1 MLYTVITKTIQIA
14 ILITIAPSSQVIL
27 YGDLS
32 SEAVKMLLE
41 LQEKLAAMKDLRETI
56 SKNVGRVLPDKPLT
70 ISCSIGVT
78 ESTRNGMRFSEAE
91 ILKKAD
97 EALYIV
103 KKGNRKGT
111 LMEL

>member
-1 MLYTVITKTIQIA
+1 MIFF
-14 ILITIAPSSQVIL
+14 
-27 YGDLS
+27 GFDS

-41 LQEKLAAMKDLRETI
+41 LQEKLAGMKDLRETI
-56 SKNVGRVLPDKPLT
+56 SKNIGRVLPDKPLT

>member
-1 MLYTVITKTIQIA
+1 
-14 ILITIAPSSQVIL
+14 
-27 YGDLS
+27 
-32 SEAVKMLLE
+32 
-41 LQEKLAAMKDLRETI
+41 
-56 SKNVGRVLPDKPLT
+56 
-70 ISCSIGVT
+70 
-78 ESTRNGMRFSEAE
+78 MRFSEAE

>member
-1 MLYTVITKTIQIA
+1 MENSRIKA
-14 ILITIAPSSQVIL
+14 GRWG
-27 YGDLS
+27 GDEFIMIFFGFDS

-41 LQEKLAAMKDLRETI
+41 LQEKLAGMKDLRETI
-56 SKNVGRVLPDKPLT
+56 SKNIGRVLPDKPLT
-70 ISCSIGVT
+70 LSCSIGVT